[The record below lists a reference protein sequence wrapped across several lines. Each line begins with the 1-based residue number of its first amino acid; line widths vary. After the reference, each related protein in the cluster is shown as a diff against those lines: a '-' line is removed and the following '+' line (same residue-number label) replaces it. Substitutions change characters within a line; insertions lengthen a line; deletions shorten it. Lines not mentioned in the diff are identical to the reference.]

1 MRAASVSAT
10 CSPAGWLGDAGQMP
24 SAEGEGANIL
34 SLPYPLAN
42 RPLGLP
48 AAPGRP
54 RTSISTPSAG
64 GTLSCPF
71 FGLATD
77 QAVTRLLDGIASR
90 RGRFDD
96 VKSLFRRIRRPG
108 GGAAGTSGGLDTGH
122 AEFPGLRSLSELAVW
137 RRRAERGVPPDHP
150 CAGSGAARHGGLP
163 DAGAL
168 VGSACPQAAGPVASH
183 TCGESSICPSAS
195 PGRWCCHACSSP
207 SCVARSWTTTTPR
220 VARRR
225 GSCGT

>member
-1 MRAASVSAT
+1 M
-10 CSPAGWLGDAGQMP
+10 
-24 SAEGEGANIL
+24 
-34 SLPYPLAN
+34 
-42 RPLGLP
+42 
-48 AAPGRP
+48 PGRCRLLKAKEP
-54 RTSISTPSAG
+54 TYCHSLIPWRTGPLVCLPHHDRELPFRHHRRAVR
-64 GTLSCPF
+64 CPVLF
-71 FGLATD
+71 SG
-77 QAVTRLLDGIASR
+77 LDGIASR